1 MKLTKGKRAALICF
15 GIFLGFMAVCTVA
28 AKGIY
33 ASGLPR
39 VSTVKPYRSGI
50 THEIRVNGTVKQG
63 QEYGVYVEEG
73 LRIAEVSVANGD
85 SFQAGDMLFQI
96 EINDLEDRIE
106 ERGLELAK
114 LKAQHSEILEEGKLK
129 QQEYRR
135 TAARAREDYDKTA
148 AEADARISRCRREL
162 EAAQAALARYDQ
174 YLADASGSVSSGDY
188 QGNYERQEKR
198 AQLVQ
203 AAISCDEALKEAE
216 RQKEDSLRTAARAVE
231 DAEAS
236 GAGAGAAVKLSAL
249 EVEYQTKALE
259 ELMELMEGGGWVYA
273 GDSGRV
279 VDCRL
284 KVGER
289 TADGAGILYARS
301 EGEQILEAVFTE
313 EEAKYVSEGQAFEM
327 RDARSGRGTAQLVN
341 LEEGDDGRSYG
352 RFSMDG
358 GRMSIG
364 QKLQLICELR
374 TDAYDACIPVQCL
387 YPEGEESYCVYIA
400 EEREGILGTEWR
412 VRRIRV
418 EVLDRNDFVAAIGSA
433 EITGES
439 RIVSV
444 TDKALHDGAVVRVLQ

>member
-1 MKLTKGKRAALICF
+1 MKLTKGKRVALVCL
-15 GIFLGFMAVCTVA
+15 GVFLGFMAVCTVV

-50 THEIRVNGTVKQG
+50 VHEISVIGIVKQG

-85 SFQAGDMLFQI
+85 SFQAGDMLFRI
-96 EINDLEDRIE
+96 EPHDLEDKIA
-106 ERGLELAK
+106 ERRLELEK
-114 LKAQHSEILEEGKLK
+114 LEAQQSEILAEENRKR
-129 QQEYRR
+129 QQNQRA
-135 TAARAREDYDKTA
+135 AARAREDYDKAVT
-148 AEADARISRCRREL
+148 EADARISSCRREL

-174 YLADASGSVSSGDY
+174 YLAEASGSVSGGDY
-188 QGNYERQEKR
+188 QGDYERREKR

-216 RQKEDSLRTAARAVE
+216 RQKEDSLRRAARAVE
-231 DAEAS
+231 DAEVS

-289 TADGAGILYARS
+289 TADRACILYARS
-301 EGEQILEAVFTE
+301 NGEQILEAVFTE
-313 EEAKYVSEGQAFEM
+313 EEAKYVSEGQSFEM
-327 RDARSGRGTAQLVN
+327 RDTRSSRGTAQLVN
-341 LEEGDDGRSYG
+341 LEKGDDGRSYG
-352 RFSMDG
+352 RLSMEEG
-358 GRMSIG
+358 QMSIG
-364 QKLQLICELR
+364 QRLQLVCELR
-374 TDAYDACIPVQCL
+374 TNVYDACIPVQCL
-387 YPEGEESYCVYIA
+387 YQDREESFCIYVA
-400 EEREGILGTEWR
+400 EEREGIMGTEWK
-412 VRRIRV
+412 VRSIRV
-418 EVLDRNDFVAAIGSA
+418 EVLDKNDTVAAIRSA
-433 EITGES
+433 EIMGET
-439 RIVSV
+439 RIVYV
-444 TDKALHDGAVVRVLQ
+444 TDKPLSDGAVVRVLQ